1 MSEST
6 GSYQTENNQKHI
18 IHLCGGE
25 NSKKYNFI
33 IPSYQRGYRWT
44 PDQVNDLLNDI
55 DENPKDK
62 QYCLQPLVVKFKEEV
77 KQDNSVT
84 VTYELIDG
92 QQRLTTIYLILC
104 ALSDSSFDQVF
115 SLTTQR
121 TLKYKPIKDENN
133 DVKILQRELGESIDF
148 FGALKEFVD
157 CKNYKRNGI
166 SQFAYNSFF
175 KKLQDNEAYEN
186 IDRFYLLQAV
196 NVICSHYY
204 GEEGNFK
211 INGLTAETLINR
223 IKENFYFLWY
233 ETGTAN
239 DDNDNDSAEAAFSRL
254 NSGKIALNNADLIKA
269 LLLRRENLMT
279 DDIKDSKN
287 PDDKWL
293 NGWLDTQRAEIIS
306 QWDSMEQ
313 ILRSDDDR
321 FWNFIV
327 APEKLNDSS
336 NSYFSRLEII
346 FDLQMGADK
355 QKKDDINQQ
364 YRIYRFFENKV
375 KDTKVSDKNQSISSV
390 IWTETIKIFNIMRE
404 WYEDHELYHYIG
416 YLSCIPIWYIDA
428 DNSSSDYP
436 ENFKKQ
442 FTSWLDVLTE
452 LVKYAKKHSK
462 KDFSNLVKAIVR
474 WTVLKQM
481 LKYKVNTLN
490 ELLTK
495 LTYDK
500 KKDNEAS
507 PSQDD
512 NEASP
517 NQDDKNFIEDKD
529 LIKCLLLL
537 CNVQE
542 LILSTNMREADH
554 KFPFKMLKVNIDTR
568 LKLTLEHILPQNP
581 EFTASNNQDK
591 SLEDLKKIYKGFHE
605 QLEKYGIKHE
615 YQDYESDDPEDYKR
629 RINILWDIANPPEQ
643 KVNAQRFYNLAL
655 LPHGTNAELS
665 NHIFPE
671 KRNKLLEATEKQYIP
686 LSTQNVFLKRYS
698 GRNKSND
705 QTKQEQKQ
713 ESQLFWLE
721 SDAVAY
727 RDAMAVLLSEFNLD
741 KKDEEKGC

>member
-1 MSEST
+1 MMSELTNSC
-6 GSYQTENNQKHI
+6 QTENSQKKI
-18 IHLCGGE
+18 LHLCGGE
-25 NSKKYNFI
+25 ESKKYNFI

-55 DENPKDK
+55 DGNPKGK
-62 QYCLQPLVVKFKEEV
+62 GYCLQPLVVKLKEKNE
-77 KQDNSVT
+77 QENS

-92 QQRLTTIYLILC
+92 QQRLTTFYLILC
-104 ALSDSSFDQVF
+104 ALSDVSIIREGETPF
-115 SLTTQR
+115 SLSTER
-121 TLKYKPIKDENN
+121 NIKYKEIDLDACDDKEAFN
-133 DVKILQRELGESIDF
+133 KLQANLSPNF
-148 FGALKEFVD
+148 FDALKNIVRNHFL
-157 CKNYKRNGI
+157 NGTSLQSYK
-166 SQFAYNSFF
+166 SFF
-175 KKLQDNEAYEN
+175 CELQKNEHYDN
-186 IDRFYLLQAV
+186 IDRVYLLQAI
-196 NVICSHYY
+196 NVILNHYY
-204 GEEGNFK
+204 DENGKFK
-211 INGLTAETLINR
+211 ITDTTAGKLIER
-223 IKENFYFLWY
+223 IKDDFYFLWY

-239 DDNDNDSAEAAFSRL
+239 DGKDADSAEAAFSRL

-279 DDIKDSKN
+279 GDIKTALLDKEN
-287 PDDKWL
+287 ADAVQKWL
-293 NGWLDTQRAEIIS
+293 NGWLDTQRSEIIS
-306 QWDSMEQ
+306 QWDNMEQ

-327 APEKLNDSS
+327 APEKLNNSS

-355 QKKDDINQQ
+355 LKKDDINQQ

-375 KDTKVSDKNQSISSV
+375 KDTKCSDKNQSISSV

-416 YLSCIPIWYIDA
+416 YLSCIPIRYINADA
-428 DNSSSDYP
+428 NSSDHP
-436 ENFKKQ
+436 ENLKKQ
-442 FTSWLDVLTE
+442 FNSWLEVLTE
-452 LVKYAKKHSK
+452 LVKYAEEHSK
-462 KDFSNLVKAIVR
+462 KDFLTLVKVLIR

-481 LKYKVNTLN
+481 HAYNVNTLN

-500 KKDNEAS
+500 KKDDEAS
-507 PSQDD
+507 QEQ
-512 NEASP
+512 N
-517 NQDDKNFIEDKD
+517 DKNLIGDTD

-542 LILSTNMREADH
+542 LITSKNMREADH
-554 KFPFKMLKVNIDTR
+554 KFPFKMLKTDVDTK

-591 SLEDLKKIYKGFHE
+591 SLEDLKKIYQEFHN
-605 QLEKYGIKHE
+605 QLTKYGIEHK
-615 YQDYESDDPEDYKR
+615 YQEEDDSDDPEFYKD
-629 RINILWDIANPPEQ
+629 RINELWDEANPQ

-698 GRNKSND
+698 GRNKSNE
-705 QTKQEQKQ
+705 QAQEQKQ
-713 ESQLFWLE
+713 ESPLFWLE

-727 RDAMAVLLSEFNLD
+727 RNAMAVLLSEFNLD

>member
-1 MSEST
+1 MMNELTDSN
-6 GSYQTENNQKHI
+6 QTESNKKKI
-18 IHLCGGE
+18 LHLCGGE

-62 QYCLQPLVVKFKEEV
+62 QYCLQPLVVKFKEAD
-77 KQDNSVT
+77 KQANS

-104 ALSDSSFDQVF
+104 ALSVSKINTVF
-115 SLTTQR
+115 SLSTEKTIE
-121 TLKYKPIKDENN
+121 YK
-133 DVKILQRELGESIDF
+133 SIDTENEDFKLLQNELEDSATF
-148 FGALKEFVD
+148 FDALKKIVSR
-157 CKNYKRNGI
+157 KNNEENDI
-166 SQFAYNSFF
+166 SQSSYNLFF
-175 KKLQDNEAYEN
+175 KNLQCQEEYNN
-186 IDRFYLLQAV
+186 IDRFYLLQAM
-196 NVICSHYY
+196 NVILNHYY
-204 GEEGNFK
+204 YENGNFK
-211 INGLTAETLINR
+211 ITDIDADTLIGR

-233 ETGTAN
+233 ETGGAN
-239 DDNDNDSAEAAFSRL
+239 DGNDNDSAKDNNSSEAAFSRL

-279 DDIKDSKN
+279 GDIKGIKN
-287 PDDKWL
+287 PNDVWL
-293 NGWLDTQRAEIIS
+293 NGWLDNRRTEIIS
-306 QWDSMEQ
+306 QWDNMEQ

-327 APEKLNDSS
+327 APEKLNNSS

-375 KDTKVSDKNQSISSV
+375 KDTKVSDENQSISSV

-416 YLSCIPIWYIDA
+416 YLSCIPIWYINA
-428 DNSSSDYP
+428 DDNSSDYP
-436 ENFKKQ
+436 KNFKKQ

-452 LVKYAKKHSK
+452 LVKYAGECSK
-462 KDFSNLVKAIVR
+462 KSFLNTVKALVR

-481 LKYKVNTLN
+481 HAHNVNALN

-500 KKDNEAS
+500 KKDDEAS
-507 PSQDD
+507 QDQ
-512 NEASP
+512 N
-517 NQDDKNFIEDKD
+517 DKNLIENKD

-542 LILSTNMREADH
+542 LITSKNMREADH
-554 KFPFKMLKVNIDTR
+554 KFPFKMLKTDVDTK
-568 LKLTLEHILPQNP
+568 LKLTLEHILPQSL

-591 SLEDLKKIYKGFHE
+591 SLEDLKKIYQEFHN
-605 QLEKYGIKHE
+605 QLTKYGIEHK
-615 YQDYESDDPEDYKR
+615 YQEEGDSDDPEFYKD
-629 RINILWDIANPPEQ
+629 RINELWDKANPPAQ

-698 GRNKSND
+698 GRNKSNE
-705 QTKQEQKQ
+705 QAQEQKQ
-713 ESQLFWLE
+713 ESPLFWLE

-727 RDAMAVLLSEFNLD
+727 RNAMAVLLSEFNLD

>member
-1 MSEST
+1 MSEMT
-6 GSYQTENNQKHI
+6 NDDQVFNNMRTVGS
-18 IHLCGGE
+18 LCNE
-25 NSKKYNFI
+25 KCNFLV
-33 IPSYQRGYRWT
+33 PAYQRGYRWT
-44 PDQVNDLLNDI
+44 PDQVKDLLNDI
-55 DENPKDK
+55 DENMKMNK
-62 QYCLQPLVVKFKEEV
+62 EYCLQPLVIK
-77 KQDNSVT
+77 KQVENEQVI
-84 VTYELIDG
+84 YELIDG
-92 QQRLTTIYLILC
+92 QQRLTTIFLILC
-104 ALSDSSFDQVF
+104 ALSDAEFGRQKSFILSFD
-115 SLTTQR
+115 R
-121 TLKYKPIKDENN
+121 T
-133 DVKILQRELGESIDF
+133 V
-148 FGALKEFVD
+148 
-157 CKNYKRNGI
+157 NYKFLESGDEKLIKFQEKIKKDATFFDALRNVVGQKHI
-166 SQFAYNSFF
+166 LAFGGEEDIQKNFNLFW
-175 KKLQDNEAYEN
+175 KELQAKDGYDN
-186 IDRFYLLQAV
+186 IDRVYLLQAL
-196 NVICSHYY
+196 NTIIDYYYDDQGKYRRNDGNGETDLISH
-204 GEEGNFK
+204 
-211 INGLTAETLINR
+211 
-223 IKENFYFLWY
+223 IKNKFYFLWY
-233 ETGTAN
+233 ETEDTA
-239 DDNDNDSAEAAFSRL
+239 ETAFSRL
-254 NSGKIALNNADLIKA
+254 NSGKISLNNADLIKA

-279 DDIKDSKN
+279 DDIKGSKN

-327 APEKLNDSS
+327 TPEKLNDSS

-428 DNSSSDYP
+428 DNNSSDYP

-507 PSQDD
+507 P
-512 NEASP
+512 

-554 KFPFKMLKVNIDTR
+554 KFPFKMLKVNIGTK

-591 SLEDLKKIYKGFHE
+591 SLKDLKKIYQGFHD

-643 KVNAQRFYNLAL
+643 KVNGQRFYNLAL

-713 ESQLFWLE
+713 ESPLFWLE